1 MSAVQATE
9 QSFNELLQQDGQ
21 PVLVDFWAPWC
32 GPCRAMSSVVDELA
46 NDVAGQAAVVKAN
59 VDEFPRE
66 AAEYGVQSIPAFFVF
81 KNGEI
86 QERITGAV
94 SKQKLRDA
102 LEPYL
107 NS

>member
-9 QSFNELLQQDGQ
+9 QSFHELVKQEDQ

-46 NDVAGQAAVVKAN
+46 EEVAGQATVVKAN
-59 VDEFPRE
+59 VDEFPKE
-66 AAEYGVQSIPAFFVF
+66 AAEYNVQSIPAFFVF
-81 KNGEI
+81 KGGEI
-86 QERITGAV
+86 KERISGAV
-94 SKQKLRDA
+94 SKQKLREA

-107 NS
+107 TS